1 MLKHLSIRNFA
12 LIDELEIHFEG
23 GLNILTGE
31 TGSGKSIIIEA
42 LELLLGERA
51 EVRALRNKEEKCVIE
66 GEFHISSYGLKSFFD
81 VHEIDYADATLFR
94 REINP
99 QGKSRSF
106 INDTPVNLS
115 VMKELGG
122 ILVDVHS
129 QHQTLDI
136 AKSVNQFAFLDAYAG
151 IEKDL
156 ETYGIAFRS
165 WKKMEQEL
173 EDCRQEEIQ
182 AGKDHDYF
190 SFQCKELE
198 DAQLKAGELTLAE
211 EELKTLSHADEIG
224 TALERAGGAFA
235 DEQSGILRGIREVR
249 SILNKVAPFH
259 AELESLIQRLDSAQ
273 EEMKDIESEL
283 ERMASRLQ
291 TDPQK
296 LVLLQERVNLIHAL
310 LFKHRVKT
318 EDELLS
324 IRDSL
329 SEKIAAYASLD
340 VRIAELQAKADAQ
353 EELLRKMAEKIS
365 IKRNKSASELE
376 KEITLVL
383 HELAMPHAQF
393 FVELKPSGLHAQGAD
408 QISFMVSTNK
418 GSEKA
423 ELTKVA
429 SGGEFSRIMLALKS
443 VNAKVKTLPTI
454 IFDEIDTGVS
464 GEVAHKMGSI
474 MKRMGK
480 SMQVFAITHLPQ
492 VAGKGDAHYKVK
504 KDTRKN
510 ATYTTIIHLNPQQ
523 RLEEVA
529 RMLSGDTL
537 SDAAL
542 ANAKELIQ

>member
-12 LIDELEIHFEG
+12 LIDELEIHFES

-42 LELLLGERA
+42 LELLLGDRA

-66 GEFHISSYGLKSFFD
+66 GEFSIASYGLKSFFD
-81 VHEIDYADATLFR
+81 AHEIDYSDATLLR

-115 VMKELGG
+115 LMKELGG

-151 IEKDL
+151 IEK
-156 ETYGIAFRS
+156 EMESYGTAFRA

-173 EDCRQEEIQ
+173 EECRNEEIQ

-190 SFQCKELE
+190 SFQFKELE
-198 DAQLKAGELTLAE
+198 DAQLKSGELLTAE

-224 TALERAGGAFA
+224 TALERAGGVLS
-235 DEQSGILRGIREVR
+235 DEQSGMLRGIREIR
-249 SILNKVAPFH
+249 SMLNKVAPYH
-259 AELESLIQRLDSAQ
+259 AELESLIGRLDSAQ
-273 EEMKDIESEL
+273 EEFKDIESEL
-283 ERMASRLQ
+283 ERIASRIQ
-291 TDPQK
+291 TDPRK
-296 LVLLQERVNLIHAL
+296 LLQLQERVNLIHAL

-318 EDELLS
+318 EEELLI
-324 IRDSL
+324 IRDTL
-329 SEKIAAYASLD
+329 SDKINAYASLD
-340 VRIAELQAKADAQ
+340 VRIAELQEKTNKQ
-353 EELLRKMAEKIS
+353 EQVLRQLAEKIS
-365 IKRNKSASELE
+365 VKRNKAALELE
-376 KEITLVL
+376 KEITTVL

-393 FVELKPSGLHAQGAD
+393 FVVLKPAELHAQGAD
-408 QISFMVSTNK
+408 NISFMASTNK

-443 VNAKVKTLPTI
+443 VNAKVKALPTI

-464 GEVAHKMGSI
+464 GEVAHKMGTI

-480 SMQVFAITHLPQ
+480 TMQVFAITHLPQ

-504 KDTRKN
+504 KETRKN
-510 ATYTTIIHLNPQQ
+510 ATYTNIVHLDQQQ

-537 SDAAL
+537 SEAAL